1 MDLFGLAAL
10 FIVGWFLISPKSL
23 GRELAALVYEFKR
36 ELRRLDHMFT
46 AEPGSE
52 Q

>member
-1 MDLFGLAAL
+1 MDLFGFAAL
-10 FIVGWFLISPKSL
+10 IIVGWFLISPKSF
-23 GRELAALVYEFKR
+23 GRHVAALVYEFRR
-36 ELRRLDHMFT
+36 ELRRLDRMFT

>member
-23 GRELAALVYEFKR
+23 GRHVAALVYEFKR
-36 ELRRLDHMFT
+36 ELRRLDRMFT
-46 AEPGSE
+46 AEPGAKK
-52 Q
+52 